1 MKVDFYRRKSNE
13 ASRGTALRIEGGT
26 CFSRSHP
33 IPSVTEEVTAI
44 KGGRH
49 VRARG
54 ARAQNGNEGRDSD
67 NEVYL
72 NANASGLIKQLAFEG
87 RRR

>member
-1 MKVDFYRRKSNE
+1 MHARRMTTGR
-13 ASRGTALRIEGGT
+13 RGGGG
-26 CFSRSHP
+26 
-33 IPSVTEEVTAI
+33 
-44 KGGRH
+44 KGGDDD
-49 VRARG
+49 
-54 ARAQNGNEGRDSD
+54 DSD

>member
-1 MKVDFYRRKSNE
+1 MHARRME
-13 ASRGTALRIEGGT
+13 TRD
-26 CFSRSHP
+26 
-33 IPSVTEEVTAI
+33 
-44 KGGRH
+44 
-49 VRARG
+49 
-54 ARAQNGNEGRDSD
+54 DSD

>member
-1 MKVDFYRRKSNE
+1 MMQEQIARCRFQRITDPFAEVELRRD
-13 ASRGTALRIEGGT
+13 A
-26 CFSRSHP
+26 
-33 IPSVTEEVTAI
+33 
-44 KGGRH
+44 
-49 VRARG
+49 RAR
-54 ARAQNGNEGRDSD
+54 RRMETEGDDSD

>member
-1 MKVDFYRRKSNE
+1 MIAIIKVGGICHVMHARRMTTGR
-13 ASRGTALRIEGGT
+13 RGGGG
-26 CFSRSHP
+26 
-33 IPSVTEEVTAI
+33 
-44 KGGRH
+44 KGGDDD
-49 VRARG
+49 
-54 ARAQNGNEGRDSD
+54 DSD